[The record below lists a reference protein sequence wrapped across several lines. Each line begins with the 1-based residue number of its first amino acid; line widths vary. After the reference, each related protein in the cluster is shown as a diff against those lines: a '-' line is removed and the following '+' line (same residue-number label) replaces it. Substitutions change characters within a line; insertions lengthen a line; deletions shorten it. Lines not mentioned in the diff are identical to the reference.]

1 MLFNMISFYLFVTK
15 NFIRNGDNVDE
26 FKLFFFKFVCFFNVP
41 VTFIE
46 HLLLKNKT
54 HTSIIKH

>member
-26 FKLFFFKFVCFFNVP
+26 FKLFFGFFNVP

-46 HLLLKNKT
+46 HFLLKNKT

>member
-26 FKLFFFKFVCFFNVP
+26 FKLFFYVP

>member
-1 MLFNMISFYLFVTK
+1 MLFYMISFYLFVTK
-15 NFIRNGDNVDE
+15 IFIRNGDNVDE
-26 FKLFFFKFVCFFNVP
+26 FKLFFVFFNVP

-54 HTSIIKH
+54 HTSIIKNKII

>member
-26 FKLFFFKFVCFFNVP
+26 FKLFFVFWFFFNVP

>member
-15 NFIRNGDNVDE
+15 NFIRKGDNVDE
-26 FKLFFFKFVCFFNVP
+26 FKLFVFFLYVP

-54 HTSIIKH
+54 HTSIIKN

>member
-26 FKLFFFKFVCFFNVP
+26 FKLFFGFFNVP

>member
-26 FKLFFFKFVCFFNVP
+26 FKLVFFFFFFNVP